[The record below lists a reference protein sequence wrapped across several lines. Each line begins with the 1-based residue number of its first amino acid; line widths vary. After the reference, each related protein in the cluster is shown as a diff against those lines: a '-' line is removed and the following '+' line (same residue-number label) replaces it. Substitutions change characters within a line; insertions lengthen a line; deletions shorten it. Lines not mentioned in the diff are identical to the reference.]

1 MRDKRRTRTAVGN
14 DIRTGGRCFE
24 NVPAAAGAT
33 VKNHR
38 YAVVYRPGNF
48 ISAAKKA
55 EPPSADGR
63 RDCPTNR
70 RYVGGSRRQCIGG
83 ALNVFGHRRQFDT
96 SGKFRRIV
104 RHTFPPAAANTSA
117 IDLPAPAPGISGL
130 SVGKGIFKPSPHI
143 AVNGGINGNAGR
155 FGAVFSAP
163 AYFGSW
169 AGRLMMTDIDGGMP
183 ETGVETSGL
192 SVPLI
197 TRGHTAA
204 AANASRLRRIA
215 ALLQAHLPDSRGRAP
230 NSPVP
235 GRPVNADDS
244 RHFSTAGAL

>member
-1 MRDKRRTRTAVGN
+1 MPT
-14 DIRTGGRCFE
+14 
-24 NVPAAAGAT
+24 AAGAA

-48 ISAAKKA
+48 VSAAKKA

-130 SVGKGIFKPSPHI
+130 SVGKGIFKLSPHI

-155 FGAVFSAP
+155 FGAVFP
-163 AYFGSW
+163 LRHRY
-169 AGRLMMTDIDGGMP
+169 GG
-183 ETGVETSGL
+183 
-192 SVPLI
+192 
-197 TRGHTAA
+197 
-204 AANASRLRRIA
+204 
-215 ALLQAHLPDSRGRAP
+215 
-230 NSPVP
+230 
-235 GRPVNADDS
+235 
-244 RHFSTAGAL
+244 

>member
-1 MRDKRRTRTAVGN
+1 M
-14 DIRTGGRCFE
+14 
-24 NVPAAAGAT
+24 PAAAGAA

-48 ISAAKKA
+48 VSAAKKA

-155 FGAVFSAP
+155 FGAAFSA
-163 AYFGSW
+163 SSQQ
-169 AGRLMMTDIDGGMP
+169 T
-183 ETGVETSGL
+183 
-192 SVPLI
+192 
-197 TRGHTAA
+197 
-204 AANASRLRRIA
+204 
-215 ALLQAHLPDSRGRAP
+215 LPQST
-230 NSPVP
+230 SPVSYTHLTLP
-235 GRPVNADDS
+235 
-244 RHFSTAGAL
+244 TT